1 MRRNKSLNGEKIMN
15 VFRYMVVSIF
25 ACCALECLQAANEI
39 PPRAKK
45 HYLDEGMISVTKE
58 GISIRTEEGFVG
70 ARAIRSDKHGIFVY
84 ESDMTNVGNVCEK
97 KFTHVTVEIQV
108 ADTIIIFSMQQNGGS
123 IVRLTVRMKLLRPTV
138 AVQDNEDDK

>member
-1 MRRNKSLNGEKIMN
+1 MW
-15 VFRYMVVSIF
+15 
-25 ACCALECLQAANEI
+25 
-39 PPRAKK
+39 
-45 HYLDEGMISVTKE
+45 VT
-58 GISIRTEEGFVG
+58 FV
-70 ARAIRSDKHGIFVY
+70 K
-84 ESDMTNVGNVCEK
+84 K

>member
-97 KFTHVTVEIQV
+97 KIHACYCRNPGCRHNNHIFYATKWRKYCSPHCAYEAV
-108 ADTIIIFSMQQNGGS
+108 ATYGC
-123 IVRLTVRMKLLRPTV
+123 RPG
-138 AVQDNEDDK
+138 